1 LDVLIQYTMKKGLQL
16 VLLMAAVVLMSSC
29 QKDEPGTITGRWIM
43 EGFENAV
50 RVEYQDGIE
59 YTIYANGDGVFPSLA
74 DWVAANPGV
83 MQHNYVV
90 EGDSLIVDLNF
101 GNYAR
106 SEMVFKCSNDVVH
119 LNRTSVSGP
128 FTEKLYREGH
138 DISACN

>member
-1 LDVLIQYTMKKGLQL
+1 MKRGLHW
-16 VLLMAAVVLMSSC
+16 VLLMAVIGFVSSC
-29 QKDEPGTITGRWIM
+29 QNNEPGTIAGRWIM
-43 EGFENAV
+43 EGFENSV

-59 YTIYANGDGVFPSLA
+59 YTIYANGDGVFPTLVE
-74 DWVAANPGV
+74 WVQANPGIL
-83 MQHNYVV
+83 QHNYVV

-128 FTEKLYREGH
+128 FTVKLYREGH
-138 DISACN
+138 DISVCN

>member
-1 LDVLIQYTMKKGLQL
+1 MKRGLHW
-16 VLLMAAVVLMSSC
+16 VLLMAVIGFVSSC
-29 QKDEPGTITGRWIM
+29 QNNEPGTITGRWIM
-43 EGFENAV
+43 EGFENSV

-59 YTIYANGDGVFPSLA
+59 YTIYANGDGVFPTLVE
-74 DWVAANPGV
+74 WVQANPGIL
-83 MQHNYVV
+83 QHNYVV

-128 FTEKLYREGH
+128 FTVKLYREGH
-138 DISACN
+138 DIGVCN